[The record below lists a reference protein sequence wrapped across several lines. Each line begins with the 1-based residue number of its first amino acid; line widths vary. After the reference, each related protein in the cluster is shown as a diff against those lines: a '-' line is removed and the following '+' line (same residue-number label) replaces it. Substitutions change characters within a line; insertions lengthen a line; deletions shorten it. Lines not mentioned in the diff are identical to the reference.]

1 MPCAL
6 PYSLASEFLFAGE
19 GRIARQC
26 FKLDISVCVIDDLG
40 MKLHDGEIISDDW
53 SFDNV
58 GEMDGDTLRRL
69 PWMSDIDTSLC
80 ETATIAK
87 TEDGRYLLIWKHNHP
102 ESTNFFEYFEEE
114 MENETREESR
124 EREAERLAEFRKVV
138 SVLPG
143 QEFSKDITRKQAWET
158 IAYFWLPEEWH
169 RDAGIA

>member
-1 MPCAL
+1 MPRAL
-6 PYSLASEFLFAGE
+6 PCSLASEFLFARGV
-19 GRIARQC
+19 RIARQC
-26 FKLDISVCVIDDLG
+26 LKLDISVYVTDTLG